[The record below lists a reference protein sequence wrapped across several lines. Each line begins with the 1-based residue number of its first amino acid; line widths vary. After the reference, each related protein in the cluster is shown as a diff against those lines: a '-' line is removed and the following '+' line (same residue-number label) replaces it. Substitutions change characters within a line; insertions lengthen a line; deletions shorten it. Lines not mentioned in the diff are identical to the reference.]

1 MADSLA
7 RVKEQPREIGMV
19 KLADRIVNLQPP
31 PSYWSA
37 DKRSRYREEAFQIHE
52 ALKDSCLFLADR
64 LLKKISEYQGYIA
77 HPYGSSPSTDK
88 ER

>member
-31 PSYWSA
+31 PANWSSE
-37 DKRSRYREEAFQIHE
+37 KRSKYREEAIQIHE
-52 ALKDSCLFLADR
+52 ALRDSSSFLAER
-64 LLKKISEYQGYIA
+64 LLKKISEYEAYIKA
-77 HPYGSSPSTDK
+77 
-88 ER
+88 